1 MCNEGCLKWPL
12 KNRQNKGLK
21 AMSCGI
27 LMQVKS
33 TAECSMGA
41 FCNTF
46 GLHSA
51 IIGHEK
57 IFLVFF

>member
-1 MCNEGCLKWPL
+1 MDDALHLHVNQKSDYDDMT
-12 KNRQNKGLK
+12 K
-21 AMSCGI
+21 AIGI

-46 GLHSA
+46 DLH
-51 IIGHEK
+51 
-57 IFLVFF
+57 